1 MKELVF
7 IKKNIDRW
15 NRFENLVDSRS
26 GEDPDTLASMF
37 IQITDD
43 LAFSRTFYPNSDTT
57 RYLNHLAS
65 KTHLKIYKNKKEDK
79 NIIKQFWKI
88 NFPLIVYHSHKFIKI
103 SFLFFFMAAV
113 VGAFSS
119 ANDPDFVR
127 LILGDEYVDM
137 TLQNIEDGKPMG
149 VYDNM
154 EEFGMFIAIAFNN
167 IKVSF
172 IAFIS
177 GLLASIGTLMVL
189 LYNGIML
196 GSFQYF
202 FYEYGLLRESAL
214 TIWIHGT
221 LEIFVIIVAGA
232 SGLILGSS
240 IVFPNTYERL
250 HSFRKGVKT
259 GIKFI
264 VGILPIF
271 IVAAFFEGFVTRHTE
286 APDLL
291 RLGIILS
298 EVAFIVWYFF
308 IYPVKVAVEHN
319 EHQNNFWTL
328 LVIKIFE
335 NKPIK
340 KPHGKKSSKF

>member
-7 IKKNIDRW
+7 IKRNIDRW
-15 NRFENLVDSRS
+15 NQFENLVDSRT
-26 GEDPDTLASMF
+26 GEDPDNLASMF

-79 NIIKQFWKI
+79 NIIKQFWKVD
-88 NFPLIVYHSHKFIKI
+88 FPLIVYNAHKFIKI
-103 SFLFFFMAAV
+103 SFLFFIMAAL

-137 TLQNIEDGKPMG
+137 TLLNIEEGNPMG
-149 VYDNM
+149 VYGTM
-154 EEFGMFIAIAFNN
+154 EEFGMFVAIAFNN

-172 IAFIS
+172 LAYIS
-177 GLLASIGTLMVL
+177 GLLASIGTLMLL

-202 FYEYGLLRESAL
+202 FYEYGLLQESAL

-240 IVFPNTYERL
+240 MLFPNTYTRI
-250 HSFRKGVKT
+250 HSFSKGVKT

-264 VGILPIF
+264 IGILPIF
-271 IVAAFFEGFVTRHTE
+271 IVAAFLEGYVTRHTE
-286 APDLL
+286 APDFV
-291 RLGIILS
+291 RLAIILT
-298 EVAFIVWYFF
+298 ELAFIIWYFF
-308 IYPVKVAVEHN
+308 IYPVKLALQN
-319 EHQNNFWTL
+319 NQQKNNFWTKFI
-328 LVIKIFE
+328 IKI
-335 NKPIK
+335 IDK
-340 KPHGKKSSKF
+340 KPVKKTTWKEK